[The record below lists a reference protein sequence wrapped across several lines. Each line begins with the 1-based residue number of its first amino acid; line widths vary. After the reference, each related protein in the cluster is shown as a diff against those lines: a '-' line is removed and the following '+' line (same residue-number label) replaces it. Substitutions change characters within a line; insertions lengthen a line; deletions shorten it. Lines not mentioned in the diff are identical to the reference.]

1 MKQNEYDYDYEYEY
15 DCDYEYEYYC
25 KYDYEYD
32 CDCDCDYEYDYDC
45 DYDYDCKYILYQLRE
60 NTYCVIAGLSLN
72 FSAGLSVCGGPYLE
86 FFKLADFQ

>member
-1 MKQNEYDYDYEYEY
+1 MQWIRNDNDCKYDY
-15 DCDYEYEYYC
+15 DCDYDYDC

-32 CDCDCDYEYDYDC
+32 YQYDCDCDY
-45 DYDYDCKYILYQLRE
+45 DYDYDCKYILYQLRD
-60 NTYCVIAGLSLN
+60 NTYCVMAGLSLN